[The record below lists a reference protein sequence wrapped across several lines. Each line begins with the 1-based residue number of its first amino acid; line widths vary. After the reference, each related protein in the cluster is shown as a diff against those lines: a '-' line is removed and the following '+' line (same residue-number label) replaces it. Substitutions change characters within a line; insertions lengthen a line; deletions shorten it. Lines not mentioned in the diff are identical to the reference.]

1 MKSNTQ
7 PSIKKTFKIVHITSV
22 HTYEDTRIL
31 LKECSS
37 LASNHYKTYL
47 VAPNAPLEGCTIN
60 KVNVI
65 RGIKDIHINR
75 VERVTKSLY
84 QTYKTAKDLDA
95 DLYHFHD
102 PELIPVGLS
111 LKNKGK
117 KVIYDVH
124 EDLPRQTLS
133 KDYIPQGIRT
143 ITSFG
148 LERIENFAVK
158 YFDALVTATPHI
170 RDRFLKLGCHAV
182 DINNYPIISE
192 LHIPNLDWQEKE
204 KAVCYV
210 GGITEIRGI
219 FTMIEAM
226 SQVDGALLLGGNFFY
241 SQEQEQAKKMKGWS
255 NVKELGYLN
264 RMEVGQTLAK
274 SMAGLVVLHPTM
286 NYLDSLPVKMFEYM
300 SAGLPV
306 IASNF
311 PLWKEIIE
319 GNNCGICVDPLD
331 TKEISQAIQWIF
343 EHPQEAQKMGKN
355 ARRAVENKYNWE
367 NEAKKLLSLYERF
380 LKS

>member
-1 MKSNTQ
+1 MKNKN
-7 PSIKKTFKIVHITSV
+7 IAIACHLTSV
-22 HTYEDTRIL
+22 HIFNDTRIYI
-31 LKECSS
+31 KECCT
-37 LASNHYKTYL
+37 LAQAGYEVHL
-47 VAPNAPLEGCTIN
+47 IAPDAPNEVRQLVNLHGVIKIKNNRLLRMTKTIF
-60 KVNVI
+60 NVYQ
-65 RGIKDIHINR
+65 KALDINAEI
-75 VERVTKSLY
+75 
-84 QTYKTAKDLDA
+84 
-95 DLYHFHD
+95 YHFHD
-102 PELIPVGLS
+102 PELILVGLF
-111 LKNKGK
+111 LKAKGK

-133 KDYIPQGIRT
+133 KDYIPKKFRK
-143 ITSFG
+143 ITAFG
-148 LERIENFAVK
+148 SEIIENFAVK
-158 YFDALVTATPHI
+158 YLDALVTATPHI
-170 RDRFLKLGCHAV
+170 RDRFLKLGCHAI
-182 DINNYPIISE
+182 DINNYPILSE
-192 LHIPNLDWQEKE
+192 LHIPNLNWKQKE

-226 SQVDGALLLGGNFFY
+226 SQIDGTLLLGGNFAN
-241 SQEQEQAKKMKGWS
+241 SQEQEQAKKMKGWAK
-255 NVKELGYLN
+255 VQKLGYLN
-264 RMEVGQTLAK
+264 RMQVSQTLAK

-343 EHPQEAQKMGKN
+343 EHPQEAQTMGKN

-367 NEAKKLLSLYERF
+367 NEAEKLLSLYARY

>member
-1 MKSNTQ
+1 M
-7 PSIKKTFKIVHITSV
+7 
-22 HTYEDTRIL
+22 
-31 LKECSS
+31 
-37 LASNHYKTYL
+37 